1 MSEED
6 AGVKRSGYEACVESG
21 SGLWK
26 KVLSDS
32 SRVLYEVKSYL
43 FTGLVSFW
51 YFQSWFCFL

>member
-32 SRVLYEVKSYL
+32 SRVLYGIIYNL
-43 FTGLVSFW
+43 FIGFESL
-51 YFQSWFCFL
+51 

>member
-32 SRVLYEVKSYL
+32 SRVLYGIMVYL
-43 FTGLVSFW
+43 FTGLVSF
-51 YFQSWFCFL
+51 